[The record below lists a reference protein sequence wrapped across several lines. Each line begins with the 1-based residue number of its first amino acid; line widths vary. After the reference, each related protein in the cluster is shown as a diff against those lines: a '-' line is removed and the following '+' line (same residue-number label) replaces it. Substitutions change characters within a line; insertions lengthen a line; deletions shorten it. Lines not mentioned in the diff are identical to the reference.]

1 MNLGIVTRIA
11 GRASLVLTKHAP
23 TILTAAGTVGFI
35 GTTVLASK
43 ATLKV
48 EETVAEEASLLVKVH
63 EAHEEG
69 KLSDKDATHDKV
81 VLYTRMLTK
90 LGKLYA
96 PALILGAAS
105 IASLATGHGIML
117 KRNASLAAAYA
128 AVDQAFKTYKKKV
141 EAKFGKEAVL
151 EAVSAKAQEELT
163 GDSLDIEAVSNTP
176 GGVSPYGVVFGPDN
190 VNWSA
195 DEDLAILHLKCQQQY
210 ANDIL
215 QTRGHIFLN
224 EVYKMLGFPH
234 TPAGA
239 VTGWVKGNGDD
250 FIDFNISDGIFEGE
264 DEHGRIVT
272 KWALDFNVDGVM
284 WDKI

>member
-1 MNLGIVTRIA
+1 MNLGIVTRLA
-11 GRASLVLTKHAP
+11 GRAGLVLSKHAP

-48 EETVAEEASLLVKVH
+48 EETIAEETALLVKVH
-63 EAHEEG
+63 EAQEAG

-81 VLYTRMLTK
+81 VLYSRMSTK
-90 LGKLYA
+90 LVKLYA

-141 EAKFGKEAVL
+141 ESKFGKDAVL
-151 EAVSAKAQEELT
+151 EALSSVATEDLT
-163 GDSLDIEAVSNTP
+163 KDEMTVESVAAVND
-176 GGVSPYGVVFGPDN
+176 VSPYGVIFDDTN

-195 DEDLAILHLKCQQQY
+195 DEDLAMLHLKCQQQY

-215 QTRGHIFLN
+215 NTRGHIFLN

-250 FIDFNISDGIFEGE
+250 FVDFNIFDGMFEGE
-264 DEHGRIVT
+264 DQNGRTVT

-284 WDKI
+284 YDKI

>member
-1 MNLGIVTRIA
+1 MNLGIVTRLA
-11 GRASLVLTKHAP
+11 GRAGLVLSKHAP
-23 TILTAAGTVGFI
+23 TILTAAGTAGFI
-35 GTTVLASK
+35 GTTILASK

-48 EETVAEEASLLVKVH
+48 EETIAEETALLVKVH
-63 EAHEEG
+63 EAHEAG
-69 KLSDKDATHDKV
+69 KLEDKDALHDKV
-81 VLYTRMLTK
+81 VLYTRMTTK
-90 LGKLYA
+90 LAKLYA

-105 IASLATGHGIML
+105 IVSLATGHGIML

-141 EAKFGKEAVL
+141 ESKFGKDAVIDAL
-151 EAVSAKAQEELT
+151 VSTAEEDLTKNELT
-163 GDSLDIEAVSNTP
+163 MEAIAAVD
-176 GGVSPYGVVFGPDN
+176 GVSPYGVIFDETN
-190 VNWSA
+190 SNWSA
-195 DEDLAILHLKCQQQY
+195 DEDLSMLHLKCQQQY

-250 FIDFNISDGIFEGE
+250 FVDFNIFEGTFEGE
-264 DEHGRIVT
+264 DEKGRTVT

-284 WDKI
+284 YDKI

>member
-1 MNLGIVTRIA
+1 MNLGIVTRLA
-11 GRASLVLTKHAP
+11 GRAGLVLSKHAP
-23 TILTAAGTVGFI
+23 TILTAAGTAGFI
-35 GTTVLASK
+35 GTTILASK

-48 EETVAEEASLLVKVH
+48 EETIAEETALLVKVH
-63 EAHEEG
+63 EAHEAG
-69 KLSDKDATHDKV
+69 KLEDKDALHDKV
-81 VLYTRMLTK
+81 ILYTRMTTK
-90 LGKLYA
+90 LAKLYA

-105 IASLATGHGIML
+105 IVSLATGHGIML

-141 EAKFGKEAVL
+141 ESKFGKEAVL
-151 EAVSAKAQEELT
+151 DALVSTAEEDLTKNELT
-163 GDSLDIEAVSNTP
+163 MEAIAAVD
-176 GGVSPYGVVFGPDN
+176 GVSPYGVIFDETN
-190 VNWSA
+190 NNWSA
-195 DEDLAILHLKCQQQY
+195 DEDLSMLHLKCQQQY

-250 FIDFNISDGIFEGE
+250 FVDFNIFEGTFEGE
-264 DEHGRIVT
+264 DEKGRTVT

-284 WDKI
+284 YDKI

>member
-1 MNLGIVTRIA
+1 MNLGIVTRLA
-11 GRASLVLTKHAP
+11 GRAGLVLSKHAP
-23 TILTAAGTVGFI
+23 TILTAAGTAGFI
-35 GTTVLASK
+35 STTILASK

-48 EETVAEEASLLVKVH
+48 EETISEEAALLVKVH
-63 EAHEEG
+63 EAHDAG
-69 KLSDKDATHDKV
+69 KLEDKDALRDKV
-81 VLYTRMLTK
+81 ILYTRMTTK
-90 LGKLYA
+90 LAKLYA

-105 IASLATGHGIML
+105 IVSLATGHGIML

-141 EAKFGKEAVL
+141 ESKFGKDAVIDAL
-151 EAVSAKAQEELT
+151 VSTAEEDLTKNELT
-163 GDSLDIEAVSNTP
+163 MEAIAAVD
-176 GGVSPYGVVFGPDN
+176 GVSPYGVIFDETN
-190 VNWSA
+190 NNWSA
-195 DEDLAILHLKCQQQY
+195 DEDLSMLHLKCQQQY

-250 FIDFNISDGIFEGE
+250 FVDFNIFEGTFEGE
-264 DEHGRIVT
+264 DEKGRTVT

-284 WDKI
+284 YDKI

>member
-1 MNLGIVTRIA
+1 MNLGIVTRLA
-11 GRASLVLTKHAP
+11 GRAGLVLSKHAP
-23 TILTAAGTVGFI
+23 TILTAAGTAGFI
-35 GTTVLASK
+35 GTTILASK

-48 EETVAEEASLLVKVH
+48 EETISEETALLVKVH
-63 EAHEEG
+63 EAHEAG
-69 KLSDKDATHDKV
+69 KLEDKDALHDKV
-81 VLYTRMLTK
+81 ILYTRMTTK
-90 LGKLYA
+90 LAKLYA

-105 IASLATGHGIML
+105 IVSLATGHGIML

-128 AVDQAFKTYKKKV
+128 AVDQAFKTYKKKI
-141 EAKFGKEAVL
+141 ESKFGKEAVL
-151 EAVSAKAQEELT
+151 DALVSTPQEDLTKDEMTLEAVT
-163 GDSLDIEAVSNTP
+163 AVD
-176 GGVSPYGVVFGPDN
+176 GVSPYGVIFDEDN

-195 DEDLAILHLKCQQQY
+195 DEDLAKLHLDCQQQY

-239 VTGWVKGNGDD
+239 VTGWVKGQGDD
-250 FIDFNISDGIFEGE
+250 FVDFNIFDGMFEGE
-264 DEHGRIVT
+264 DKNGRTVT

-284 WDKI
+284 YDKI

>member
-1 MNLGIVTRIA
+1 MNLGIVTRLA
-11 GRASLVLTKHAP
+11 GRAGLVLSKHAP
-23 TILTAAGTVGFI
+23 TILTAAGTAGFI
-35 GTTVLASK
+35 GTTILASK

-48 EETVAEEASLLVKVH
+48 EETVAEETALLVKVH
-63 EAHEEG
+63 EAHDAG
-69 KLSDKDATHDKV
+69 KLEDKDALHDKV
-81 VLYTRMLTK
+81 ILYTRMTTK
-90 LGKLYA
+90 LAKLYA

-105 IASLATGHGIML
+105 IVSLATGHGIML

-141 EAKFGKEAVL
+141 ESKFGKDAVIDAL
-151 EAVSAKAQEELT
+151 VSTAEEDLTKNELT
-163 GDSLDIEAVSNTP
+163 MEAIAAVD
-176 GGVSPYGVVFGPDN
+176 GVSPYGVIFDETN
-190 VNWSA
+190 NNWSA
-195 DEDLAILHLKCQQQY
+195 DEDLSMLHLKCQQQY

-250 FIDFNISDGIFEGE
+250 FVDFNIFEGTFEGE
-264 DEHGRIVT
+264 DDKGRTVT

-284 WDKI
+284 YDKI

>member
-1 MNLGIVTRIA
+1 MNLGVVTRLA
-11 GRASLVLTKHAP
+11 GRAGLVLSKHAP
-23 TILTAAGTVGFI
+23 TILTAAGTAGFI
-35 GTTVLASK
+35 GTTILASK

-48 EETVAEEASLLVKVH
+48 EETVAEEAALLIKVH
-63 EAHEEG
+63 EAHEAG

-81 VLYTRMLTK
+81 VLYSRMTTK
-90 LGKLYA
+90 LAKLYA

-105 IASLATGHGIML
+105 IVSLATGHGIML

-141 EAKFGKEAVL
+141 ESKFGKEAVL
-151 EAVSAKAQEELT
+151 DALVSTAEEDLTKNEPTLEAIA
-163 GDSLDIEAVSNTP
+163 AVDD
-176 GGVSPYGVVFGPDN
+176 VSPYGVIFDSSN
-190 VNWSA
+190 HNWSA
-195 DEDLAILHLKCQQQY
+195 DEDLSMLHLKCQQQY

-250 FIDFNISDGIFEGE
+250 FIDFNIYDGMFEGE
-264 DEHGRIVT
+264 DSNGRTVT

>member
-1 MNLGIVTRIA
+1 MNLGVVTRLA
-11 GRASLVLTKHAP
+11 GRAGLVLSKHAP
-23 TILTAAGTVGFI
+23 TILTAAGTAGFI

-48 EETVAEEASLLVKVH
+48 EETISEEAALLVKVH
-63 EAHEEG
+63 EAHEAG
-69 KLSDKDATHDKV
+69 KLEDKDALHDKV
-81 VLYTRMLTK
+81 ILYTRITTK
-90 LGKLYA
+90 LAKLYA

-105 IASLATGHGIML
+105 IVSLATGHGIML

-141 EAKFGKEAVL
+141 ESKFGKDTVIDAL
-151 EAVSAKAQEELT
+151 VSTAEEDLTKNELT
-163 GDSLDIEAVSNTP
+163 MEAIAAVD
-176 GGVSPYGVVFGPDN
+176 GVSPYGVIFDETN
-190 VNWSA
+190 NNWSA
-195 DEDLAILHLKCQQQY
+195 DEDLSMLHLKCQQQY

-250 FIDFNISDGIFEGE
+250 FVDFNIFEGTFEGE
-264 DEHGRIVT
+264 DEKGRTVT

-284 WDKI
+284 YDKI

>member
-1 MNLGIVTRIA
+1 MNLGIVTRLA
-11 GRASLVLTKHAP
+11 GRAGLVLSKHAP
-23 TILTAAGTVGFI
+23 TILTAAGTAGFI
-35 GTTVLASK
+35 GTTILASK

-48 EETVAEEASLLVKVH
+48 EETISEETALLVKVH
-63 EAHEEG
+63 EAHEAG
-69 KLSDKDATHDKV
+69 KLEDKDALHDKV
-81 VLYTRMLTK
+81 ILYTRMTTK
-90 LGKLYA
+90 LAKLYA

-105 IASLATGHGIML
+105 IVSLATGHGIML

-141 EAKFGKEAVL
+141 ESKFGKDAVIDAL
-151 EAVSAKAQEELT
+151 VSTAEEDLTKNELT
-163 GDSLDIEAVSNTP
+163 MEAIAAVD
-176 GGVSPYGVVFGPDN
+176 GISPYGVIFDETN
-190 VNWSA
+190 NNWSA
-195 DEDLAILHLKCQQQY
+195 DEDLSMLHLKCQQQY

-250 FIDFNISDGIFEGE
+250 FVDFNIFEGTFEGE
-264 DEHGRIVT
+264 DEKGRTVT

-284 WDKI
+284 YDKI

>member
-1 MNLGIVTRIA
+1 MNLGIVTRLA
-11 GRASLVLTKHAP
+11 GRAGLVLSKHAP
-23 TILTAAGTVGFI
+23 TILTAAGTAGFI
-35 GTTVLASK
+35 GTTILASK
-43 ATLKV
+43 ATLNV
-48 EETVAEEASLLVKVH
+48 EETVAEETALLVKVH
-63 EAHEEG
+63 EAHEAG
-69 KLSDKDATHDKV
+69 KLEDKDAMHDKV
-81 VLYTRMLTK
+81 VLYTRMTTK
-90 LGKLYA
+90 LAQLYA

-105 IASLATGHGIML
+105 IVSLATGHGIML

-141 EAKFGKEAVL
+141 ESKFGKDAVIDAL
-151 EAVSAKAQEELT
+151 ISTTEEDLTKDELT
-163 GDSLDIEAVSNTP
+163 MEAIAAVD
-176 GGVSPYGVVFGPDN
+176 GVSPYGVIFDETN
-190 VNWSA
+190 NNWSA
-195 DEDLAILHLKCQQQY
+195 DEDLSMLHLKCQQQY

-250 FIDFNISDGIFEGE
+250 FVDFNIFEGTFEGE
-264 DEHGRIVT
+264 DEKGRTVT

-284 WDKI
+284 YDKI

>member
-1 MNLGIVTRIA
+1 MNLSFATRII
-11 GRASLVLTKHAP
+11 GRTSLVLSKHAP
-23 TILTAAGTVGFI
+23 TILTVAGTAGFV

-43 ATLKV
+43 ATLKL

-63 EAHEEG
+63 EAQEEG
-69 KLSDKDATHDKV
+69 KLSDKDAAHDKV
-81 VLYTRMLTK
+81 VLYTRMATK

-105 IASLATGHGIML
+105 IAALATGHGIML

-128 AVDQAFKTYKKKV
+128 AVDQAFKSYKKKV
-141 EAKFGKEAVL
+141 EAKFGREAVL
-151 EAVSAKAQEELT
+151 DAVSVPTEELVVDGET
-163 GDSLDIEAVSNTP
+163 TESVLKYGDT
-176 GGVSPYGVVFGPDN
+176 SPYGVIFDETN
-190 VNWSA
+190 HNWSA
-195 DEDLAILHLKCQQQY
+195 DEDLSVLHLKCQQQY

-239 VTGWVKGNGDD
+239 ITGWVKGNGDN
-250 FIDFNISDGIFEGE
+250 FVDFNIHDGLFEGE
-264 DEHGRIVT
+264 DANGRLVT

-284 WDKI
+284 YDKI

>member
-1 MNLGIVTRIA
+1 MNLGVVTRLA
-11 GRASLVLTKHAP
+11 GRAGLVLSKHAP
-23 TILTAAGTVGFI
+23 TILTAAGTAGFI
-35 GTTVLASK
+35 GTTILASK

-48 EETVAEEASLLVKVH
+48 EETIAEETALLVKVH
-63 EAHEEG
+63 EAHDAG
-69 KLSDKDATHDKV
+69 KLEDKDALHDKV
-81 VLYTRMLTK
+81 VLYTRMTTK
-90 LGKLYA
+90 LAKLYA

-105 IASLATGHGIML
+105 IVSLATGHGIML

-128 AVDQAFKTYKKKV
+128 AVDQAFKTYKKKI
-141 EAKFGKEAVL
+141 ESKFGKEAVL
-151 EAVSAKAQEELT
+151 DALVSTPQEDLTKDEMTLEAVT
-163 GDSLDIEAVSNTP
+163 AVD
-176 GGVSPYGVVFGPDN
+176 GVSPYGVIFDENN

-195 DEDLAILHLKCQQQY
+195 DEDLAKLHLDCQQQY

-224 EVYKMLGFPH
+224 EVYKMLGFQH

-239 VTGWVKGNGDD
+239 VTGWVKGQGDD
-250 FIDFNISDGIFEGE
+250 FVDFNIFDGMFEGE
-264 DEHGRIVT
+264 DKNGRTVT

>member
-1 MNLGIVTRIA
+1 MNLGIVTRLA
-11 GRASLVLTKHAP
+11 GRAGLVLSKHAP
-23 TILTAAGTVGFI
+23 TILTAAGTAGFI
-35 GTTVLASK
+35 GTTILASK

-48 EETVAEEASLLVKVH
+48 EETVAEETALLVKVH
-63 EAHEEG
+63 EAQEAG

-81 VLYTRMLTK
+81 VLYSRMTTK
-90 LGKLYA
+90 LAKLYA
-96 PALILGAAS
+96 PAIILGVAS

-141 EAKFGKEAVL
+141 ESKFGKDAVL
-151 EAVSAKAQEELT
+151 EALSSVATEDLT
-163 GDSLDIEAVSNTP
+163 KDEMTVESVAAVND
-176 GGVSPYGVVFGPDN
+176 VSPYGVIFDDTN

-195 DEDLAILHLKCQQQY
+195 DEDLAMLHLKCQQQY

-250 FIDFNISDGIFEGE
+250 FVDFNIFDGMFEGE
-264 DEHGRIVT
+264 DQNGRTVT

-284 WDKI
+284 YDKI

>member
-1 MNLGIVTRIA
+1 MNLGIVTRLA
-11 GRASLVLTKHAP
+11 GRAGLVLSKHTP
-23 TILTAAGTVGFI
+23 TILTAAGTAGFI
-35 GTTVLASK
+35 GTTILASK

-48 EETVAEEASLLVKVH
+48 EETVAEETALLVKVH
-63 EAHEEG
+63 EAHEAG
-69 KLSDKDATHDKV
+69 KLEDKDALHDKV
-81 VLYTRMLTK
+81 ILYSRMTTK
-90 LGKLYA
+90 LAKLYA

-105 IASLATGHGIML
+105 IVSLATGHGIML

-128 AVDQAFKTYKKKV
+128 AVDQAFKSYKKKV
-141 EAKFGKEAVL
+141 ESKFGKEAVL
-151 EAVSAKAQEELT
+151 DALVSTAEEDLTKNELT
-163 GDSLDIEAVSNTP
+163 MEAIAAVD
-176 GGVSPYGVVFGPDN
+176 GVSPYGVIFDSSN
-190 VNWSA
+190 NNWSA
-195 DEDLAILHLKCQQQY
+195 DEDLAMLHLKCQQQY

-239 VTGWVKGNGDD
+239 VTGWVKGDGDD
-250 FIDFNISDGIFEGE
+250 FIDFNIYDGMFEGE
-264 DEHGRIVT
+264 DSNGRTVT

>member
-1 MNLGIVTRIA
+1 MNLGIVTRLA
-11 GRASLVLTKHAP
+11 GRAGLVLSKHAP
-23 TILTAAGTVGFI
+23 TILTAAGTAGFI
-35 GTTVLASK
+35 GTTILASK

-48 EETVAEEASLLVKVH
+48 EETISEEASLLVKVH
-63 EAHEEG
+63 EAHESG
-69 KLSDKDATHDKV
+69 KLEDKDALHDKV
-81 VLYTRMLTK
+81 ILYTRMTTK
-90 LGKLYA
+90 LAKLYA

-105 IASLATGHGIML
+105 IVSLATGHGIML

-141 EAKFGKEAVL
+141 ESKFGKDAVIDAL
-151 EAVSAKAQEELT
+151 VSTAEEDLTKNELT
-163 GDSLDIEAVSNTP
+163 MEAIAAVD
-176 GGVSPYGVVFGPDN
+176 GVSPYGVIFDETN
-190 VNWSA
+190 NNWSA
-195 DEDLAILHLKCQQQY
+195 DEDLSMLHLKCQQQY

-250 FIDFNISDGIFEGE
+250 FVDFNIFEGTFEGE
-264 DEHGRIVT
+264 DEKGRTVT

-284 WDKI
+284 YDKI

>member
-1 MNLGIVTRIA
+1 MNLGIVTRFV
-11 GRASLVLTKHAP
+11 GRAGLVLSKHAP
-23 TILTAAGTVGFI
+23 TILTAAGTAGFI

-48 EETVAEEASLLVKVH
+48 EETISEESALLVKVH
-63 EAHEEG
+63 EAHEAG
-69 KLSDKDATHDKV
+69 KLTDKDATHDKV
-81 VLYTRMLTK
+81 VLYSRMTTK
-90 LGKLYA
+90 LVKLYA

-105 IASLATGHGIML
+105 IVSLATGHGIML

-128 AVDQAFKTYKKKV
+128 AVDQAFKTYKKKI
-141 EAKFGKEAVL
+141 ESKFGKEAVL
-151 EAVSAKAQEELT
+151 DALVSTPEEDLTKDEMTLEAVT
-163 GDSLDIEAVSNTP
+163 AVD
-176 GGVSPYGVVFGPDN
+176 GVSPYGVVFDSSN
-190 VNWSA
+190 RNWSA
-195 DEDLAILHLKCQQQY
+195 DEDLSMLHLKCQQQY

-239 VTGWVKGNGDD
+239 VTGWVKNNGDN
-250 FIDFNISDGIFEGE
+250 FIDFNIFDGMFEGE
-264 DEHGRIVT
+264 DDNGRTVT

-284 WDKI
+284 YDKI

>member
-1 MNLGIVTRIA
+1 MNLGVVTRLA
-11 GRASLVLTKHAP
+11 GRAGLVLSKHAP
-23 TILTAAGTVGFI
+23 TILTAAGTAGFI
-35 GTTVLASK
+35 GTTILASK

-48 EETVAEEASLLVKVH
+48 EATIAEETALLVKVH
-63 EAHEEG
+63 EAHEAG
-69 KLSDKDATHDKV
+69 KLEDKDAMHDKV
-81 VLYTRMLTK
+81 ILYTRMTTK
-90 LGKLYA
+90 LAKIYA

-105 IASLATGHGIML
+105 IVSLATGHGIML

-128 AVDQAFKTYKKKV
+128 AVDQAFKTYKKKI
-141 EAKFGKEAVL
+141 ESKFGKEAVL
-151 EAVSAKAQEELT
+151 DALVSTPQEDLTKNELT
-163 GDSLDIEAVSNTP
+163 MEAIAAVD
-176 GGVSPYGVVFGPDN
+176 GVSPYGVIFDETN
-190 VNWSA
+190 NNWSA
-195 DEDLAILHLKCQQQY
+195 DEDLSMLHLKCQQQY

-250 FIDFNISDGIFEGE
+250 FVDFNIFEGTFEGE
-264 DEHGRIVT
+264 DEKGRTVT

-284 WDKI
+284 YDKI

>member
-1 MNLGIVTRIA
+1 MNLGIVTRLV
-11 GRASLVLTKHAP
+11 GRAGLVLSKHAP
-23 TILTAAGTVGFI
+23 TILTAAGTAGFI

-48 EETVAEEASLLVKVH
+48 EETVAEETALLVKVH
-63 EAHEEG
+63 EAQEAG
-69 KLSDKDATHDKV
+69 KLSDKDATHDKA
-81 VLYTRMLTK
+81 VLYGRMTTK
-90 LGKLYA
+90 LAKLYA
-96 PALILGAAS
+96 PAIILGAAS

-141 EAKFGKEAVL
+141 ESKFGKEAVL
-151 EAVSAKAQEELT
+151 EALSSVATEDLT
-163 GDSLDIEAVSNTP
+163 KDEMTVESVAAVND
-176 GGVSPYGVVFGPDN
+176 VSPYGVIFDDTN

-195 DEDLAILHLKCQQQY
+195 DEDLAMLHLKCQQQY

-250 FIDFNISDGIFEGE
+250 FVDFNIFDGMFEGE
-264 DEHGRIVT
+264 DQNGRTVT

-284 WDKI
+284 YDKI

>member
-1 MNLGIVTRIA
+1 MNLGIVTRLA
-11 GRASLVLTKHAP
+11 GRAGLVLSKHAP
-23 TILTAAGTVGFI
+23 TILTAAGTAGFI
-35 GTTVLASK
+35 GTTILASK

-48 EETVAEEASLLVKVH
+48 EETVAEETALLVKVH
-63 EAHEEG
+63 EAHEAG
-69 KLSDKDATHDKV
+69 KLEDKDALHDKV
-81 VLYTRMLTK
+81 ILYTRMTTK
-90 LGKLYA
+90 LAKLYA

-105 IASLATGHGIML
+105 IVSLATGHGIML

-141 EAKFGKEAVL
+141 ESKFGKDAVIDAL
-151 EAVSAKAQEELT
+151 VSTAEEDLTKNELT
-163 GDSLDIEAVSNTP
+163 MEAIAAVD
-176 GGVSPYGVVFGPDN
+176 GVSPYGVIFDETN
-190 VNWSA
+190 NNWSA
-195 DEDLAILHLKCQQQY
+195 DEDLSMLHLKCQQQY

-250 FIDFNISDGIFEGE
+250 FVDFNIFNGTFEGE
-264 DEHGRIVT
+264 DEKGRTVT

-284 WDKI
+284 YDKI

>member
-1 MNLGIVTRIA
+1 MNLGIVTRLA
-11 GRASLVLTKHAP
+11 GRAGLVLSKHAP
-23 TILTAAGTVGFI
+23 TILTAAGTAGFI
-35 GTTVLASK
+35 GTTILASK

-48 EETVAEEASLLVKVH
+48 EETVAEEAALLVKVH
-63 EAHEEG
+63 EAHDAG
-69 KLSDKDATHDKV
+69 KLEDKDALHDKV
-81 VLYTRMLTK
+81 ILYTRMTTK
-90 LGKLYA
+90 LAKLYA

-105 IASLATGHGIML
+105 VVSLATGHGIML

-141 EAKFGKEAVL
+141 ESKFGKDAVIDALISTTEEDLTKDEMTL
-151 EAVSAKAQEELT
+151 EAISAI
-163 GDSLDIEAVSNTP
+163 D
-176 GGVSPYGVVFGPDN
+176 GVSPYGVIFDETN
-190 VNWSA
+190 NNWSA
-195 DEDLAILHLKCQQQY
+195 DEDLSMLHLKCQQQY

-239 VTGWVKGNGDD
+239 VTGWVKGNGDN
-250 FIDFNISDGIFEGE
+250 FVDFNIFEGTFEGE
-264 DEHGRIVT
+264 DEKGRTVT

-284 WDKI
+284 YDKI

>member
-1 MNLGIVTRIA
+1 MNLGVVTRLA
-11 GRASLVLTKHAP
+11 GRAGLVLSKHAP
-23 TILTAAGTVGFI
+23 TILTAAGTAGFI
-35 GTTVLASK
+35 GTTILASK

-48 EETVAEEASLLVKVH
+48 EETISEETALLVKVH
-63 EAHEEG
+63 EAHDAG
-69 KLSDKDATHDKV
+69 KLEDKDALHDKV
-81 VLYTRMLTK
+81 ILYTRMTTK
-90 LGKLYA
+90 LAKLYA

-105 IASLATGHGIML
+105 IVSLATGHGIML

-141 EAKFGKEAVL
+141 ESKFGKDAVIDAL
-151 EAVSAKAQEELT
+151 ISTTEEDLTKDELT
-163 GDSLDIEAVSNTP
+163 MEAIAAVD
-176 GGVSPYGVVFGPDN
+176 GVSPYGVIFDETN
-190 VNWSA
+190 NNWSA
-195 DEDLAILHLKCQQQY
+195 DEDLSMLHLKCQQQY

-250 FIDFNISDGIFEGE
+250 FVDFNIFEGTFEGE
-264 DEHGRIVT
+264 DEKGRTVT

-284 WDKI
+284 YDKI

>member
-1 MNLGIVTRIA
+1 MNLGVVTRLV
-11 GRASLVLTKHAP
+11 GRAGLVLSKHAP
-23 TILTAAGTVGFI
+23 TILTAAGTAGFI
-35 GTTVLASK
+35 GTTVLAAK

-48 EETVAEEASLLVKVH
+48 EETVAEEAALLVKVH
-63 EAHEEG
+63 EAHDAG

-81 VLYTRMLTK
+81 VLYTRMTTK
-90 LGKLYA
+90 LAKLYA

-105 IASLATGHGIML
+105 IVSLATGHGIML
-117 KRNASLAAAYA
+117 KRNASMAAAYA

-141 EAKFGKEAVL
+141 ESKFGKEAVL
-151 EAVSAKAQEELT
+151 DALVSTEEEDLTKNEPTLEAIA
-163 GDSLDIEAVSNTP
+163 AVDD
-176 GGVSPYGVVFGPDN
+176 VSPYGVIFDSSN
-190 VNWSA
+190 HNWSA
-195 DEDLAILHLKCQQQY
+195 DEDLAMLHLKCQQQY

-239 VTGWVKGNGDD
+239 VTGWVKGHGDD
-250 FIDFNISDGIFEGE
+250 FVDFNIYDGMFEGE
-264 DEHGRIVT
+264 DSNGHTVT

>member
-1 MNLGIVTRIA
+1 MNLGIVTRLA
-11 GRASLVLTKHAP
+11 GRAGLVLSKHAP
-23 TILTAAGTVGFI
+23 TILTAAGTAGFI
-35 GTTVLASK
+35 GTTILASK

-48 EETVAEEASLLVKVH
+48 EETVAEETALLVKVH
-63 EAHEEG
+63 EAHEAG
-69 KLSDKDATHDKV
+69 KLEDKDALHDKV
-81 VLYTRMLTK
+81 ILYTRMTTK
-90 LGKLYA
+90 LAKLYT
-96 PALILGAAS
+96 PAMILGAAS
-105 IASLATGHGIML
+105 IVSLATGHGIML

-141 EAKFGKEAVL
+141 ESKFGKDAVIDALISTTEEDLTKDEMTL
-151 EAVSAKAQEELT
+151 EAISAV
-163 GDSLDIEAVSNTP
+163 D
-176 GGVSPYGVVFGPDN
+176 GVSPYGVIFDETN
-190 VNWSA
+190 NNWSS
-195 DEDLAILHLKCQQQY
+195 DEDLSMLHLKCQQQY

-250 FIDFNISDGIFEGE
+250 FVDFGIFEGTFEGE
-264 DEHGRIVT
+264 DERGRTVT

-284 WDKI
+284 YDKI

>member
-1 MNLGIVTRIA
+1 MNLGIVTRLA
-11 GRASLVLTKHAP
+11 GRAGLVLSKHAP
-23 TILTAAGTVGFI
+23 TILTAAGTAGFI
-35 GTTVLASK
+35 GTTILASK

-48 EETVAEEASLLVKVH
+48 EETIAEETALLVKVH
-63 EAHEEG
+63 EAHDAG
-69 KLSDKDATHDKV
+69 KLEDKDALHDKV
-81 VLYTRMLTK
+81 VLYTRMTTK
-90 LGKLYA
+90 LAKLYA

-105 IASLATGHGIML
+105 IVSLATGHGIML

-141 EAKFGKEAVL
+141 ESKFGKDAVIDAL
-151 EAVSAKAQEELT
+151 VSTAEEDLTKNELT
-163 GDSLDIEAVSNTP
+163 MEAIAAVD
-176 GGVSPYGVVFGPDN
+176 GVSPYGVIFDETN
-190 VNWSA
+190 NNWSA
-195 DEDLAILHLKCQQQY
+195 DEDLSMLHLKCQQQY

-250 FIDFNISDGIFEGE
+250 FVDFNIFEGTFEGE
-264 DEHGRIVT
+264 DEKGRTVT

-284 WDKI
+284 YDKI

>member
-1 MNLGIVTRIA
+1 MNLSFATRII
-11 GRASLVLTKHAP
+11 GRTSLVLSKHAP
-23 TILTAAGTVGFI
+23 TILTVAGTAGFI

-43 ATLKV
+43 ATLKL
-48 EETVAEEASLLVKVH
+48 EETVTEEASLLVKVH

-69 KLSDKDATHDKV
+69 KLADKDATHDKV
-81 VLYTRMLTK
+81 VLYTRMATK

-105 IASLATGHGIML
+105 IAALATGHGIML

-128 AVDQAFKTYKKKV
+128 AVDQAFKSYKKKV
-141 EAKFGKEAVL
+141 EAKFGKDAVL
-151 EAVSAKAQEELT
+151 EAISVPTEELVVDGET
-163 GDSLDIEAVSNTP
+163 TESVLKYGDT
-176 GGVSPYGVVFGPDN
+176 SPYGVIFDETN
-190 VNWSA
+190 HNWSA
-195 DEDLAILHLKCQQQY
+195 DEDLSALHLKCQQQY

-239 VTGWVKGNGDD
+239 ITGWVKGNGDN
-250 FIDFNISDGIFEGE
+250 FVDFNIHDGLFEGE
-264 DEHGRIVT
+264 DANGRLVT

-284 WDKI
+284 YDKI

>member
-1 MNLGIVTRIA
+1 MNLGIVTRLA
-11 GRASLVLTKHAP
+11 GRAGLVLSKHAP
-23 TILTAAGTVGFI
+23 TILTAAGTAGFI
-35 GTTVLASK
+35 GTTILASK

-48 EETVAEEASLLVKVH
+48 EETVAEETALLVKVH
-63 EAHEEG
+63 EAHDAG
-69 KLSDKDATHDKV
+69 KLEDKDALHDKV
-81 VLYTRMLTK
+81 VLYTRMTTK
-90 LGKLYA
+90 LAKLYA

-105 IASLATGHGIML
+105 IVSLATGHGIML

-141 EAKFGKEAVL
+141 ESKFGKDAVIDAL
-151 EAVSAKAQEELT
+151 VSTAEEDLTKNELT
-163 GDSLDIEAVSNTP
+163 MEAIAAVD
-176 GGVSPYGVVFGPDN
+176 GVSPYGVIFDETN
-190 VNWSA
+190 NNWSA
-195 DEDLAILHLKCQQQY
+195 DEDLSMLHLKCQQQY

-250 FIDFNISDGIFEGE
+250 FVDFNIFEGTFEGE
-264 DEHGRIVT
+264 DEKGRTVT

-284 WDKI
+284 YDKI

>member
-1 MNLGIVTRIA
+1 MNLSFATRII
-11 GRASLVLTKHAP
+11 GRTSLVISKHAP
-23 TILTAAGTVGFI
+23 TILTVAGTAGFI

-43 ATLKV
+43 ATLKL

-63 EAHEEG
+63 EAQEEG
-69 KLSDKDATHDKV
+69 KLTDKDATHDKV
-81 VLYTRMLTK
+81 VLYTRMATK

-105 IASLATGHGIML
+105 IAAMATGHGIML

-128 AVDQAFKTYKKKV
+128 AVDQAFKSYKKKV
-141 EAKFGKEAVL
+141 EAKFGKDAVL
-151 EAVSAKAQEELT
+151 EAISVPTEELVVDGET
-163 GDSLDIEAVSNTP
+163 TESVLKYGDT
-176 GGVSPYGVVFGPDN
+176 SPYGVIFDETN
-190 VNWSA
+190 HNWSA
-195 DEDLAILHLKCQQQY
+195 DEDLSALHLKCQQQY

-239 VTGWVKGNGDD
+239 ITGWVKGNGDN
-250 FIDFNISDGIFEGE
+250 FVDFNIHDGLFEGE
-264 DEHGRIVT
+264 DANGRLVT

-284 WDKI
+284 YDKI

>member
-1 MNLGIVTRIA
+1 MNLGVVTRLA
-11 GRASLVLTKHAP
+11 GRAGLVLSKHAP
-23 TILTAAGTVGFI
+23 TILTAAGTAGFI
-35 GTTVLASK
+35 GTTILASK

-48 EETVAEEASLLVKVH
+48 EETVAEETALLVKVH
-63 EAHEEG
+63 EAHDAG
-69 KLSDKDATHDKV
+69 KLEDKDALHDKV
-81 VLYTRMLTK
+81 ILYTRMTTK
-90 LGKLYA
+90 LAKLYA

-105 IASLATGHGIML
+105 IVSLATGHGIML

-141 EAKFGKEAVL
+141 ESKFGKEAVL
-151 EAVSAKAQEELT
+151 DALVSTPQEDLTKDEMTLEAVT
-163 GDSLDIEAVSNTP
+163 AVD
-176 GGVSPYGVVFGPDN
+176 GVSPYGVIFDEDN

-195 DEDLAILHLKCQQQY
+195 DEDLAKLHLDCQQQY

-239 VTGWVKGNGDD
+239 VTGWVKGQGDD
-250 FIDFNISDGIFEGE
+250 FVDFNIFDGMFEGE
-264 DEHGRIVT
+264 DKNGRTVT

-284 WDKI
+284 YDKI

>member
-1 MNLGIVTRIA
+1 MNLGIVTRLA
-11 GRASLVLTKHAP
+11 GRAGLVLSKHAP
-23 TILTAAGTVGFI
+23 TILTAAGTIGFI

-48 EETVAEEASLLVKVH
+48 EESLAEETSLLVKVH

-69 KLSDKDATHDKV
+69 KLSDKDAMHDKV
-81 VLYTRMLTK
+81 VLYTRMSTK
-90 LGKLYA
+90 LAKLYA
-96 PALILGAAS
+96 PTLILGAAS
-105 IASLATGHGIML
+105 IASLVTGHGIML

-141 EAKFGKEAVL
+141 EAKFGRDAVL
-151 EAVSAKAQEELT
+151 DALVSNTQEELT
-163 GDSLDIEAVSNTP
+163 RNEPTLEAIAAVDK
-176 GGVSPYGVVFGPDN
+176 VSPYGVIFDENN
-190 VNWSA
+190 VHWSA
-195 DEDLAILHLKCQQQY
+195 DEDLAMLHLKCQEQY

-239 VTGWVKGNGDD
+239 VTGWVKGQGDD
-250 FIDFNISDGIFEGE
+250 FVDFNIHDGIFEGE
-264 DEHGRIVT
+264 DKNGRTVT

-284 WDKI
+284 YDKI

>member
-1 MNLGIVTRIA
+1 MNLGIFTRLA
-11 GRASLVLTKHAP
+11 GRAGLVLSKHAP
-23 TILTAAGTVGFI
+23 TILTAAGTAGFI
-35 GTTVLASK
+35 GTTILASK

-48 EETVAEEASLLVKVH
+48 EETVAEEAALLVKVH
-63 EAHEEG
+63 EAHEAG
-69 KLSDKDATHDKV
+69 KLEDKDALHDKV
-81 VLYTRMLTK
+81 VLYTRMTTK
-90 LGKLYA
+90 LAKLYA

-105 IASLATGHGIML
+105 IVSLATGHGIML

-141 EAKFGKEAVL
+141 ESKFGKEAVL
-151 EAVSAKAQEELT
+151 DALVSTAEEDLTKNEPTLEAIA
-163 GDSLDIEAVSNTP
+163 AVDD
-176 GGVSPYGVVFGPDN
+176 VSPYGVIFDSSN
-190 VNWSA
+190 HNWSA
-195 DEDLAILHLKCQQQY
+195 DEDLAMLHLKCQQQY

-239 VTGWVKGNGDD
+239 VTGWVKGNGDN
-250 FIDFNISDGIFEGE
+250 FIDFNIYDGMFEGE
-264 DEHGRIVT
+264 DSNGRTVT

>member
-1 MNLGIVTRIA
+1 MNLGIVTRLA
-11 GRASLVLTKHAP
+11 GRAGLVLSKHAP
-23 TILTAAGTVGFI
+23 TILTAAGTAGFI
-35 GTTVLASK
+35 GTTILASK

-48 EETVAEEASLLVKVH
+48 EETIAEETALLVKVH
-63 EAHEEG
+63 EAHEAG
-69 KLSDKDATHDKV
+69 KLEDKDALHDKV
-81 VLYTRMLTK
+81 VLYTRMTTK
-90 LGKLYA
+90 LAKLYA

-105 IASLATGHGIML
+105 IVSLATGHGIML

-128 AVDQAFKTYKKKV
+128 AVDKAFKTYKKKV
-141 EAKFGKEAVL
+141 ESKFGKDAVIDAL
-151 EAVSAKAQEELT
+151 VSTADEDLTKNELT
-163 GDSLDIEAVSNTP
+163 MEAIAAVD
-176 GGVSPYGVVFGPDN
+176 GVSPYGVIFDETN
-190 VNWSA
+190 NNWSA
-195 DEDLAILHLKCQQQY
+195 DEDLSMLHLKCQQQY

-250 FIDFNISDGIFEGE
+250 FVDFNIFEGTFEGE
-264 DEHGRIVT
+264 DEKGRTVT

-284 WDKI
+284 YDKI

>member
-1 MNLGIVTRIA
+1 MNLGIVTRLA
-11 GRASLVLTKHAP
+11 GRAGLVLSKHAP
-23 TILTAAGTVGFI
+23 TILTAAGTAGFI
-35 GTTVLASK
+35 GTTILASK

-48 EETVAEEASLLVKVH
+48 EETISEEAALLVKVH
-63 EAHEEG
+63 EAHEAG
-69 KLSDKDATHDKV
+69 KLEDKDALHDKV
-81 VLYTRMLTK
+81 VLYSRMTTK
-90 LGKLYA
+90 LAKLYA

-105 IASLATGHGIML
+105 IVSLATGHGIML

-141 EAKFGKEAVL
+141 ESKFGKDAVIDAL
-151 EAVSAKAQEELT
+151 VSTAEEDLTKNELT
-163 GDSLDIEAVSNTP
+163 MEAIAAVD
-176 GGVSPYGVVFGPDN
+176 GVSPYGVIFDETN
-190 VNWSA
+190 NNWSA
-195 DEDLAILHLKCQQQY
+195 DEDLSMLHLKCQQQY

-250 FIDFNISDGIFEGE
+250 FVDFNIFEGTFEGE
-264 DEHGRIVT
+264 DEKGRTVT

-284 WDKI
+284 YDKI

>member
-1 MNLGIVTRIA
+1 MNLGIVTRLA
-11 GRASLVLTKHAP
+11 GRAGLVFSKHAP
-23 TILTAAGTVGFI
+23 TILTAAGTAGFI

-48 EETVAEEASLLVKVH
+48 EETIADETALLVKVH
-63 EAHEEG
+63 EAHDAG
-69 KLSDKDATHDKV
+69 KLEDKDALHDKV
-81 VLYTRMLTK
+81 ILYTRMTTK
-90 LGKLYA
+90 LAKLYA

-105 IASLATGHGIML
+105 IVSLATGHGIML

-128 AVDQAFKTYKKKV
+128 AVDQAFKTYKKKI
-141 EAKFGKEAVL
+141 ESKFGKEAVL
-151 EAVSAKAQEELT
+151 DALVSTPQEDLTKDEMTLEAVT
-163 GDSLDIEAVSNTP
+163 AVD
-176 GGVSPYGVVFGPDN
+176 GVSPYGVIFDEDN

-195 DEDLAILHLKCQQQY
+195 DEDLAKLHLDCQQQY

-239 VTGWVKGNGDD
+239 VTGWVKGHGDD
-250 FIDFNISDGIFEGE
+250 FVDFNIFDGMFEGE
-264 DEHGRIVT
+264 DKNGRTVT

>member
-1 MNLGIVTRIA
+1 MNLSFATRII
-11 GRASLVLTKHAP
+11 GRTSLVLSKHAP
-23 TILTAAGTVGFI
+23 TILTVAGTAGFI

-43 ATLKV
+43 ATLKL

-63 EAHEEG
+63 EAQEEG
-69 KLSDKDATHDKV
+69 KLSDKDAAHDKV
-81 VLYTRMLTK
+81 VLYTRMATK

-105 IASLATGHGIML
+105 IAALATGHGIML
-117 KRNASLAAAYA
+117 QRNASLAAAYA
-128 AVDQAFKTYKKKV
+128 AVDQAFKSYKKKV
-141 EAKFGKEAVL
+141 EAKFGKDAVL
-151 EAVSAKAQEELT
+151 EAISVPTEELVVDGET
-163 GDSLDIEAVSNTP
+163 TESVLKYGDT
-176 GGVSPYGVVFGPDN
+176 SPYGVIFDETN
-190 VNWSA
+190 HNWSA
-195 DEDLAILHLKCQQQY
+195 DEDLSALHLKCQQQY

-239 VTGWVKGNGDD
+239 ITGWVKGNGDN
-250 FIDFNISDGIFEGE
+250 FVDFNIHDGLFEGE
-264 DEHGRIVT
+264 DANGRLVT

-284 WDKI
+284 YDKI

>member
-1 MNLGIVTRIA
+1 MNLGIVTRLA
-11 GRASLVLTKHAP
+11 GRAGLVLSKHAP
-23 TILTAAGTVGFI
+23 TILTAAGTAGFI
-35 GTTVLASK
+35 GTTILASK

-48 EETVAEEASLLVKVH
+48 EETISEETALLVKVH
-63 EAHEEG
+63 EAHEAG
-69 KLSDKDATHDKV
+69 KLEDKDALHDKV
-81 VLYTRMLTK
+81 ILYTRMTTK
-90 LGKLYA
+90 LAKLYA

-105 IASLATGHGIML
+105 IVSLATGHGIML

-141 EAKFGKEAVL
+141 ESKFGKDAVIDAL
-151 EAVSAKAQEELT
+151 VSTADEDLTKNELT
-163 GDSLDIEAVSNTP
+163 MEAIAAID
-176 GGVSPYGVVFGPDN
+176 GVSPYGVIFDETN
-190 VNWSA
+190 NNWSA
-195 DEDLAILHLKCQQQY
+195 DEDLSMLHLKCQQQY

-250 FIDFNISDGIFEGE
+250 FVDFNIFEGTFEGE
-264 DEHGRIVT
+264 DEKGRTVT

-284 WDKI
+284 YDKI

>member
-1 MNLGIVTRIA
+1 MNLGIVTRLA
-11 GRASLVLTKHAP
+11 GRAGLVLSKHAP

-48 EETVAEEASLLVKVH
+48 EETLAEETALLVKVH
-63 EAHEEG
+63 EAHEDG
-69 KLSDKDATHDKV
+69 KV
-81 VLYTRMLTK
+81 ILYTRMTTK
-90 LGKLYA
+90 LTKLYA

-105 IASLATGHGIML
+105 IASLITGHGIML

-141 EAKFGKEAVL
+141 ESKFGKDAVL
-151 EAVSAKAQEELT
+151 DAIVSVADEDLTKDEMTLEAISAV
-163 GDSLDIEAVSNTP
+163 D
-176 GGVSPYGVVFGPDN
+176 GVSPYGVIFDDDN
-190 VNWSA
+190 INWSA
-195 DEDLAILHLKCQQQY
+195 DEDLAMLHLKCQQQY

-250 FIDFNISDGIFEGE
+250 FVDFNIFEGTFEGE
-264 DEHGRIVT
+264 DKNGRTVT

-284 WDKI
+284 YDKI

>member
-1 MNLGIVTRIA
+1 MNLGVVTRLV
-11 GRASLVLTKHAP
+11 GRAGLVLSKHAP
-23 TILTAAGTVGFI
+23 TILTAAGTAGFI

-48 EETVAEEASLLVKVH
+48 EETVAEEAALLVKVH
-63 EAHEEG
+63 EAHEAG

-81 VLYTRMLTK
+81 VLYTRMTTK
-90 LGKLYA
+90 LAKLYA

-105 IASLATGHGIML
+105 IVSLATGHGIML

-128 AVDQAFKTYKKKV
+128 AVDQAFKTYKKKI
-141 EAKFGKEAVL
+141 ESKFGKEAVL
-151 EAVSAKAQEELT
+151 DALVSTPQEDLTKDEMTLEAVT
-163 GDSLDIEAVSNTP
+163 AVD
-176 GGVSPYGVVFGPDN
+176 GVSPYGVIFDEDN

-195 DEDLAILHLKCQQQY
+195 DEDLAKLHLDCQQQY

-239 VTGWVKGNGDD
+239 VTGWVKGQGDD
-250 FIDFNISDGIFEGE
+250 FVDFNIFDGMFEGE
-264 DEHGRIVT
+264 DKNGRTVT

-284 WDKI
+284 YDKI

>member
-1 MNLGIVTRIA
+1 MNLEIVTRLA
-11 GRASLVLTKHAP
+11 GRAGLVLSKHAP
-23 TILTAAGTVGFI
+23 TILTAAGTAGFI
-35 GTTVLASK
+35 GTTIIASK

-48 EETVAEEASLLVKVH
+48 EETISEEAALLVKVH
-63 EAHEEG
+63 EAHEAG
-69 KLSDKDATHDKV
+69 KLEDKDALHDKV
-81 VLYTRMLTK
+81 ILYTRMTTK
-90 LGKLYA
+90 LAKLYA

-105 IASLATGHGIML
+105 IVSLATGHGIML

-141 EAKFGKEAVL
+141 ESKFGKDAVIDAL
-151 EAVSAKAQEELT
+151 VSTAEEDLTKNELT
-163 GDSLDIEAVSNTP
+163 MEAIAAVD
-176 GGVSPYGVVFGPDN
+176 GVSPYGVIFDETN
-190 VNWSA
+190 NNWSA
-195 DEDLAILHLKCQQQY
+195 DEDLSMLHLKCQQQY

-250 FIDFNISDGIFEGE
+250 FVDFNIFEGTFEGE
-264 DEHGRIVT
+264 DEKGRTVT

-284 WDKI
+284 YDKI